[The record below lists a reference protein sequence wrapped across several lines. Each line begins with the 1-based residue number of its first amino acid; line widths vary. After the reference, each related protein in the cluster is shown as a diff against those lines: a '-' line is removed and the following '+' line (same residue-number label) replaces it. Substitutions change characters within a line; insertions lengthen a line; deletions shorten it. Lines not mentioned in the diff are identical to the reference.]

1 MNSER
6 CPAYTL
12 PTRQHGSEEVSMV
25 SRRGLLGGAAFVGVG
40 AFTGVMQSAGTAAAD
55 APLNTP
61 FTPVTAPHLAEAERM
76 VHYQRLLAAGYLPGG
91 LLGHWPLDGT
101 TADRS
106 GRDHPVTLGSSASWS
121 ALRAGGEL
129 TFDGT
134 SNAYATTASVLD
146 TTAPFT
152 VSAWLRL
159 ADGDSPADLENM
171 YTAVSQ
177 DGTNASRFLLQ
188 YDPEPRTWAF
198 KVRSED
204 QSTKVSAVAN
214 TPATLGVWTHL
225 TGVWDGTQ
233 IHLYVNGEWHRSTA
247 TILSWASTQGFNIGR
262 AKWDGAYVNRFKGS
276 VDDVRA
282 YGRALT
288 AAEVALISGQT
299 ARANNVY
306 LVGSPSTVTWGVPD
320 DLTTWIARAR
330 CSSFITWVL
339 RHTYGWATDDYFLQY
354 FQDRIPEAADYRQA
368 FAGGTAGPRFQQ
380 IRKVADLRPGDLV
393 AVAYSGQVDGNTGH
407 IVMVREVKGVFS
419 GVGDFT
425 GETQYAV
432 QVVDCTSDPHGVYGL
447 ATYAPYPDTR
457 MGGSADSDDFEGV
470 GIGHMMFYAADAT
483 GEFSRYRWSVNT
495 SSAKTYTVAQR
506 PIAAARIV

>member
-1 MNSER
+1 
-6 CPAYTL
+6 
-12 PTRQHGSEEVSMV
+12 MV
-25 SRRGLLGGAAFVGVG
+25 SRRGLLSGAALVGAGAMTGVVGGAG
-40 AFTGVMQSAGTAAAD
+40 SAAAE
-55 APLNTP
+55 APLDTP
-61 FTPVTAPHLAEAERM
+61 FTPVATPHLAEAERM
-76 VHYQRLLAAGYLPGG
+76 VQYQRLLAAGHLPVG
-91 LLGHWPLDGT
+91 LAGHWPLDGSG
-101 TADRS
+101 ADRS
-106 GRDHPVTLGSSASWS
+106 GREHPVTLGTGASWTT
-121 ALRAGGEL
+121 LRAGGEL
-129 TFDGT
+129 SLDA
-134 SNAYATTASVLD
+134 AYAATASVLD

-152 VSAWLRL
+152 VSAWVRL
-159 ADGDSPADLENM
+159 ADDADLTNM

-177 DGTNASRFLLQ
+177 DGSSCSRFLLQ
-188 YDPEPRTWAF
+188 YDDTAGTWAF

-204 QSTKVSAVAN
+204 QSTKISALA
-214 TPATLGVWTHL
+214 ATAPVRGRWTHL
-225 TGVWDGTQ
+225 TGVWDGAR
-233 IHLYVNGEWHRSTA
+233 IHLYVDGSLAGSADA
-247 TILSWASTQGFNIGR
+247 TVSWAATQGFSIGR
-262 AKWDGAYVNRFKGS
+262 ARWDGAYVNRFKGS

-354 FQDRIPEAADYRQA
+354 FQDRIPEAADYRKA
-368 FAGGTAGPRFQQ
+368 FTDGSGGPRFQR
-380 IRKVADLRPGDLV
+380 IRKVADLRPGDLI
-393 AVAYSGQVDGNTGH
+393 AVDYNGTDADNTGH
-407 IVMVREVKGVFS
+407 IVMVREVRGVYTGS
-419 GVGDFT
+419 LNFT